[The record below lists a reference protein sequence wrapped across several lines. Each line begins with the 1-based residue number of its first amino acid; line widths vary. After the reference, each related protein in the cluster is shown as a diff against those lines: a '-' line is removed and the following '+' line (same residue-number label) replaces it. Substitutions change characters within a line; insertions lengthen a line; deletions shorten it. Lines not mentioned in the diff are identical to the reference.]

1 MVLHSTITE
10 DEVPPSAPDLSSLSP
25 LPSLEAA
32 GSSSSDDM
40 SPAEQEDGNDI
51 LSSPSNPA
59 SSTIDAPNNSEP
71 HRNEEYGDVKA
82 VTKLWLDSM
91 LSGYSFIWRLSIVLV
106 LILSWYYAYP
116 TTGNTEQ
123 QGEMLEYEEEYEEE
137 EYDPWSIWGDGFDF
151 NKQRDFWIPDEDL
164 PEDIAT
170 DLQSTNEELQL
181 EATARRQLDPLKW
194 DTFDYWEIYHYFACT
209 KVFTSPRPVWSEQ
222 LFRDMRD
229 L

>member
-10 DEVPPSAPDLSSLSP
+10 EEVPPSAPDDLSLLSP

-32 GSSSSDDM
+32 SSSSSDDM

-71 HRNEEYGDVKA
+71 HRNEKHGDVKA
-82 VTKLWLDSM
+82 ATKLWLDSM

-123 QGEMLEYEEEYEEE
+123 QDEMLEYENEDE
-137 EYDPWSIWGDGFDF
+137 EYDP
-151 NKQRDFWIPDEDL
+151 
-164 PEDIAT
+164 
-170 DLQSTNEELQL
+170 
-181 EATARRQLDPLKW
+181 
-194 DTFDYWEIYHYFACT
+194 
-209 KVFTSPRPVWSEQ
+209 
-222 LFRDMRD
+222 
-229 L
+229 